1 MLRWLKNIIFGE
13 TVVNVTFGVDIPS
26 EREFTPERKKDSLL
40 DNTTPPVPF
49 EMIQKIEELVLTT
62 PDLSQAVSR
71 TVSFANT
78 GHRVTFEGLS
88 DSEAEKANIELEL
101 FAARAF
107 KPSAGMDSVAAALFR
122 QITISGALS
131 AEAVPEPDFSG
142 IKKVVL
148 VPVREVRFKR
158 DENND
163 WRPFQTG
170 TGEDIDL
177 NENQYMYIA
186 LMRNEKSPY
195 AIPPFTAAVA
205 IAEPQ
210 KKALSRIFKVIDKFG
225 LLGWIHGKK
234 KVPQNYG
241 LSDREFREKLK
252 KELDE
257 FAKGFRANVESGAMV
272 SYEDVSVE
280 HKSVT
285 TDARGAADLFQLG
298 EEQLTSGLDMDP
310 SLLGRNYSTTETYA
324 GVVHESFIMKLL
336 ERQRL
341 VKRFLERV
349 YWLHLVLR
357 GFKVDK
363 VRVSFNQPR
372 SLSPQS
378 DAQAENFR
386 LLNIKM
392 KEDAGWINA
401 DQAAREAGYTKATGT
416 KVTATAG
423 LKKKPIAIIP
433 TAKQKT
439 VPGANLIQFPMVK

>member
-234 KVPQNYG
+234 KVPQN
-241 LSDREFREKLK
+241 
-252 KELDE
+252 
-257 FAKGFRANVESGAMV
+257 
-272 SYEDVSVE
+272 
-280 HKSVT
+280 
-285 TDARGAADLFQLG
+285 
-298 EEQLTSGLDMDP
+298 
-310 SLLGRNYSTTETYA
+310 
-324 GVVHESFIMKLL
+324 
-336 ERQRL
+336 
-341 VKRFLERV
+341 
-349 YWLHLVLR
+349 
-357 GFKVDK
+357 
-363 VRVSFNQPR
+363 
-372 SLSPQS
+372 
-378 DAQAENFR
+378 
-386 LLNIKM
+386 
-392 KEDAGWINA
+392 
-401 DQAAREAGYTKATGT
+401 
-416 KVTATAG
+416 
-423 LKKKPIAIIP
+423 
-433 TAKQKT
+433 
-439 VPGANLIQFPMVK
+439 